1 MGTRRGD
8 VSFDSPV
15 DGITNSI
22 GISSWPQINQQ
33 LSEGPTEGKRRR
45 GHGHSAQV
53 EDHSLWTEGE
63 REMRKRKKNLVLI
76 VGLKRQ
82 INFEGVSREYREKK
96 KRGDP

>member
-1 MGTRRGD
+1 MTLTSCVGTRIGD

-45 GHGHSAQV
+45 GHGPSAQV
-53 EDHSLWTEGE
+53 EDHSLWTEG
-63 REMRKRKKNLVLI
+63 KRD
-76 VGLKRQ
+76 
-82 INFEGVSREYREKK
+82 EEEEPGV
-96 KRGDP
+96 DI

>member
-1 MGTRRGD
+1 M
-8 VSFDSPV
+8 SFDSPV

-63 REMRKRKKNLVLI
+63 RGRDE
-76 VGLKRQ
+76 
-82 INFEGVSREYREKK
+82 EGEEEPGVDSWAEKANK
-96 KRGDP
+96 L